1 MAPVRLTCFACFHP
15 SNHPFACCLDDMGNN
30 DTALLIQM
38 VMGKRDLRFL
48 LLLLL
53 RLLLHNLSIHL
64 SLFVVL
70 SLKKRDQQR
79 KRSQVAHYHS
89 IECTHKTDWISFHG
103 SHGLRWTLSC
113 DRPETRHK
121 ARNEDI
127 QATAL
132 LLSSDHHV
140 QNYKMIIIMIPFF
153 FFFSSSSL
161 TVRPPSHAY
170 CGPITASKS
179 KRQLSPTHQ
188 MLTLFIYPF
197 PSTHY
202 LLLFMLFPNI
212 LAISTRLYV
221 SFMCMCACTTGP
233 VPRGQV
239 GIQRQAVQGHA
250 SYAETTLRVPCTGGQ
265 ESHGWTRNWWRCSH
279 WGMLACTLQQ
289 NYLMTLAHYVNHTC
303 ISLHSSSSSELWVAP
318 VLTNPTNHEHHD
330 HVYYFAK
337 TVDFHNKRKS

>member
-53 RLLLHNLSIHL
+53 RLLLQNLSIHL

-103 SHGLRWTLSC
+103 FHGLRWTLSC
-113 DRPETRHK
+113 DRPDTRQETKTYKQQRYYSPVTITYK
-121 ARNEDI
+121 TTRW
-127 QATAL
+127 
-132 LLSSDHHV
+132 SSSWS
-140 QNYKMIIIMIPFF
+140 PSS
-153 FFFSSSSL
+153 SSSSL
-161 TVRPPSHAY
+161 TVLPPSHAY

-179 KRQLSPTHQ
+179 KGQLSPTHQ

-265 ESHGWTRNWWRCSH
+265 ESHGWTWNWWRCSH